1 MLRSSKSRTLR
12 FNRRNSVCNSGT
24 ECHFNS
30 NKEKGMRYSE
40 NLRMIPVILNEMLEK
55 KHNVSIVYASIP
67 DKVYMYKRYNGGDL
81 GAYTVTC
88 RIREK
93 LDLQIVYVFLK
104 EELKD
109 MTQIKVCRLSKDNAL
124 RLRFDED
131 ITDSTKKWAVDQL
144 QNRIEGL
151 LCTQR
156 SPMLASPGS
165 MTPIDRDQLLMTAPL
180 APTSNKC
187 SNKGEKE
194 VKDFSLGNLKDAVV
208 DKVRCLDRRT
218 VTILALIVLVL
229 LVVGKYQT
237 IKDILI
243 GIKDKVTRSKNFKA
257 MIEDGT
263 NAINGL
269 KKIVGIKEKAN
280 EA

>member
-1 MLRSSKSRTLR
+1 
-12 FNRRNSVCNSGT
+12 
-24 ECHFNS
+24 
-30 NKEKGMRYSE
+30 
-40 NLRMIPVILNEMLEK
+40 MIPVILNEMLEK

-81 GAYTVTC
+81 GEYTVTC
-88 RIREK
+88 KIRER

-109 MTQIKVCRLSKDNAL
+109 MTQIKVCRLSRDNAL

-131 ITDSTKKWAVDQL
+131 ITDSTKKWAVDKL

-156 SPMLASPGS
+156 SPGSGCPGS
-165 MTPIDRDQLLMTAPL
+165 ITPVDRDQLLMTAPL
-180 APTSNKC
+180 ARTSNEC

>member
-1 MLRSSKSRTLR
+1 
-12 FNRRNSVCNSGT
+12 
-24 ECHFNS
+24 
-30 NKEKGMRYSE
+30 
-40 NLRMIPVILNEMLEK
+40 MIPVILNEMLK
-55 KHNVSIVYASIP
+55 KNHNVSIVYASIP
-67 DKVYMYKRYNGGDL
+67 DKVYMYRRYNGGDL
-81 GAYTVTC
+81 GEYTVTC
-88 RIREK
+88 KIRER

-109 MTQIKVCRLSKDNAL
+109 MTQIKVCRLNRDNAL

-165 MTPIDRDQLLMTAPL
+165 ITPVDRDQLLITAPL

-194 VKDFSLGNLKDAVV
+194 VKDFSLGNLKDVVV

-269 KKIVGIKEKAN
+269 KKIIGIKEKVN

>member
-1 MLRSSKSRTLR
+1 
-12 FNRRNSVCNSGT
+12 
-24 ECHFNS
+24 
-30 NKEKGMRYSE
+30 MRYSE

-55 KHNVSIVYASIP
+55 MHNVSIVYASIP
-67 DKVYMYKRYNGGDL
+67 DKVYMYRKYNGGDL
-81 GAYTVTC
+81 GEYTVTC
-88 RIREK
+88 KIREK

-109 MTQIKVCRLSKDNAL
+109 MTQIKVCRLNRDNGL

-165 MTPIDRDQLLMTAPL
+165 ITPVDVDKLLIGKA
-180 APTSNKC
+180 SNECINKCSNEC
-187 SNKGEKE
+187 SNKGEKK

-269 KKIVGIKEKAN
+269 KKIIGIKEKAN